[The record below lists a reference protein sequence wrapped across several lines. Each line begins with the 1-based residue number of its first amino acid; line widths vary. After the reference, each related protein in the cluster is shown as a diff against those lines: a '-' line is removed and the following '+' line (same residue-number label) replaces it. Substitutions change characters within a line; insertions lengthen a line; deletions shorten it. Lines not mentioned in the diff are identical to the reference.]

1 MYNFREVILLLSIA
15 TVSSLKCNWPYI
27 QEVTG
32 NSKGVPV
39 HLTGINPF
47 NSTILWGRYYYY
59 PHYAQEDGA
68 QRGWRLE
75 EGCEGGA
82 SGKEPAGQCRRH
94 ETRVRSLG
102 REDPLEKGMATHSSI
117 LAWRIPQAE
126 EPGGLESMGSQRVRH
141 NRVTNTFTFQRIQLH
156 LCFFYKNIILLS

>member
-1 MYNFREVILLLSIA
+1 MYHFREVILLLSIA

-59 PHYAQEDGA
+59 PHYALEDGA

-82 SGKEPAGQCRRH
+82 SGKEPAGQCRRQ
-94 ETRVRSLG
+94 ETHVRSLG
-102 REDPLEKGMATHSSI
+102 REDPLEKQMATTPVFLPGEFHRQRN
-117 LAWRIPQAE
+117 LAGWSPWGRK
-126 EPGGLESMGSQRVRH
+126 ESD
-141 NRVTNTFTFQRIQLH
+141 TTAWLT
-156 LCFFYKNIILLS
+156 LSLFRGYNCIYAFSTKT